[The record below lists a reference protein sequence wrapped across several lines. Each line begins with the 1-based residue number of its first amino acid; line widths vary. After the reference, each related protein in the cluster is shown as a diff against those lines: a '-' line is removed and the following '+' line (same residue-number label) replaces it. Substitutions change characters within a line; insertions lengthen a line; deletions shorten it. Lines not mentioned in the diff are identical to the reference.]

1 MDAAPQSQHRSECDC
16 FGGEGAAVRV
26 VTVLRSS
33 LAGVECSLVGEVL
46 RRAPCVGNCTSV
58 LFHECVLYRC
68 CSFLLHALLSFDP
81 FTITTHSQS
90 LHDHYSL
97 PQHTLFLWV
106 ATPRTNAYPFSF
118 PFTTQDIYYRKAKE
132 VGFRAR
138 SAFKLLQIDEEYDI
152 FKSTCDSPCLRC
164 RCP

>member
-1 MDAAPQSQHRSECDC
+1 MKCY
-16 FGGEGAAVRV
+16 AV
-26 VTVLRSS
+26 L
-33 LAGVECSLVGEVL
+33 LAW
-46 RRAPCVGNCTSV
+46 AI
-58 LFHECVLYRC
+58 
-68 CSFLLHALLSFDP
+68 ALLSCFMNVYSIVVAPFFYMRCFLSIPSRSLLTLNP